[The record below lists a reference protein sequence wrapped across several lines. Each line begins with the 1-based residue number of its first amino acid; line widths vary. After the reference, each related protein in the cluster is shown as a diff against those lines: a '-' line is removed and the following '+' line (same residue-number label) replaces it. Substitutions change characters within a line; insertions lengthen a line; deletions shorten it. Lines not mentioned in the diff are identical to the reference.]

1 MVTHILVGGRQVD
14 LNYRPPE
21 VVPGKRKRW
30 HHRIPGT
37 WGFCF
42 EPITGSWRNR
52 CSMIFHFFLLTN
64 WMNRTFYKFY
74 LYVALASLI
83 TKKDS
88 KNGIWT
94 FLLSLSM
101 TPSTTSKLKISS
113 TWQITTAVGF
123 SFQLIG
129 FLPFFEKI
137 DHFRAW
143 KEFHA
148 ASFWVRHIWINI
160 GDLPLCLFQT
170 VHHFDYRLVEGEP
183 LFLGNCAKF
192 RKVCSTSLETKQ
204 LLHSEKRHLQAS
216 LNQHMTD
223 YPKYPPISCLF

>member
-1 MVTHILVGGRQVD
+1 MGGRQVD

-52 CSMIFHFFLLTN
+52 CSMIFNFSFKQIEWTGHFTSC
-64 WMNRTFYKFY
+64 M
-74 LYVALASLI
+74 VVLASL
-83 TKKDS
+83 KKDLNQWNLNIS
-88 KNGIWT
+88 FESQHDTQHNVQVEDLLHLANHNRCWVLFSADCFPAF
-94 FLLSLSM
+94 FL
-101 TPSTTSKLKISS
+101 K
-113 TWQITTAVGF
+113 
-123 SFQLIG
+123 
-129 FLPFFEKI
+129 KI
-137 DHFRAW
+137 DHFIAW
-143 KEFHA
+143 KEFHS

-160 GDLPLCLFQT
+160 GDLPLCLFQK
-170 VHHFDYRLVEGEP
+170 VHHFDYRLGEGEL

-192 RKVCSTSLETKQ
+192 RKACSTSLEKKQ
-204 LLHSEKRHLQAS
+204 LLHSEKWHLQAS

-223 YPKYPPISCLF
+223 YPKYTPISCLF